1 MKITTKIKVIT
12 AAVIASVLFL
22 IIGVDY
28 LPHLVAWLPMLVTAT
43 FALSSRAWV
52 AHINKWLDK
61 VMPSD

>member
-1 MKITTKIKVIT
+1 MKSTTKIKAIT
-12 AAVIASVLFL
+12 AALIVSALFL

-61 VMPSD
+61 VMPID

>member
-1 MKITTKIKVIT
+1 MKSTTKIKVIT
-12 AAVIASVLFL
+12 AALIASALFL

-28 LPHLVAWLPMLVTAT
+28 LPHLVCWLPMLITAT

>member
-1 MKITTKIKVIT
+1 MKSTTKIKVIT
-12 AAVIASVLFL
+12 AALIASALFL

-52 AHINKWLDK
+52 AHISRWLDK
-61 VMPSD
+61 VMPID